1 MADHISLHL
10 HQRWVISDWIVAKQ
24 MAKLL
29 GCPLK
34 AFRNYDKLIF
44 PFLLNLSKDLCLVVD
59 YHFVLNKITYGIA
72 SGVTYPYIQNFIA
85 ESLLTSSIM
94 KTLQNLYH

>member
-72 SGVTYPYIQNFIA
+72 SVSHT
-85 ESLLTSSIM
+85 LTF
-94 KTLQNLYH
+94 KTLLRNHYSPVVL